1 MQMCCVWWLGYSSTH
16 NLDKIRAL
24 QDFRTVSLLVQIY
37 WWNSMKVYNN
47 MFTLRCMYC
56 ATCGVPALH
65 GSLCF
70 FCTAEYLHGTLPT
83 YSSVQQLFQQHS
95 SLADCI
101 LIRSC
106 CKMSLRKD
114 NPLWALWRSYTSS
127 HVESCAEARTTVI
140 TWYNIVNSASFGG
153 DSIVQFW
160 WQFSTVFYPCIY
172 RPITRQEIATRRGE
186 RAKSVYPIITETRQ
200 GEQDKS

>member
-1 MQMCCVWWLGYSSTH
+1 
-16 NLDKIRAL
+16 
-24 QDFRTVSLLVQIY
+24 
-37 WWNSMKVYNN
+37 

-70 FCTAEYLHGTLPT
+70 FYTADYLHGSDGTLPT
-83 YSSVQQLFQQHS
+83 YLATYSSVLQLFQQHP

-101 LIRSC
+101 LIRPC

-114 NPLWALWRSYTSS
+114 NPLWRSYTSS
-127 HVESCAEARTTVI
+127 HVESCAEARATVI
-140 TWYNIVNSASFGG
+140 RWYNIVNSASFGR

-160 WQFSTVFYPCIY
+160 
-172 RPITRQEIATRRGE
+172 
-186 RAKSVYPIITETRQ
+186 
-200 GEQDKS
+200 